1 MLEEEIS
8 FNCDAWASAMSAKFM
23 THDNIPDKPGNVLS
37 IRRCAVP
44 YNLSSSADVL
54 AKEPAKANITEE

>member
-1 MLEEEIS
+1 
-8 FNCDAWASAMSAKFM
+8 MSAKFM